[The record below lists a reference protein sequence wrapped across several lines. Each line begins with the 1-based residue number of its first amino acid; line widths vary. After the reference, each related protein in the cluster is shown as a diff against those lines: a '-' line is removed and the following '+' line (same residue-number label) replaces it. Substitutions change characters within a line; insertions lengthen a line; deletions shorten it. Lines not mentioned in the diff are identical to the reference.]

1 MSNSNGSPTL
11 GVPSMSALV
20 VGGMVGGGIYVA
32 LGVVVE
38 AAGRWAWLSFVIA
51 GVIAVTTAHSY
62 GALSTH
68 FETGG
73 GVFGFLEKLDR
84 KGMAGSLSWTMIIA
98 YTLTLGLYA
107 FAFGEYVSHAFDG
120 SALITRGLSVVAL
133 VALTGLNLMGVA
145 DLKRVEVAIVGANL
159 LVLLVLGIVG
169 VAGWDPG
176 QLSAPDGPRTIW
188 TSGLGA
194 AAIFVSYEGF
204 QLLTYEYEEIEDPSK
219 LTPVLTLGSAVVVLI
234 YVLVAV
240 GATMLIGAAGV
251 LDNPTVALSAA
262 AEHWA
267 GTAGLIVMTVAA
279 AFATSAAINS
289 TLFSTAQLARRVADD
304 GELPAWLDARN
315 RNDVPHRAVIVIA
328 AGAAFLAVIGSLSG
342 LVEAA
347 SLVFLTA
354 FAAVNIVALAER
366 VGKRWVAGIALSAG
380 GIVGAVLVYRLV
392 TTKPVALAIIVA
404 LMVASFVARPWIL
417 QHVETEQSDGRATS

>member
-1 MSNSNGSPTL
+1 MT
-11 GVPSMSALV
+11 ALV

-38 AAGRWAWLSFVIA
+38 TAGRWAWLSFVVA

-84 KGMAGSLSWTMIIA
+84 TGMAGSLSWTMIVA

-107 FAFGEYVSHAFDG
+107 FAFGEYVSHAVGG
-120 SALITRGLSVVAL
+120 SPAITRGLSLVAL
-133 VALTGLNLMGVA
+133 AALTGLNLLGVA
-145 DLKRVEVAIVGANL
+145 QLKRVEVVIVSANV
-159 LVLLVLGIVG
+159 LVLVALGIIG
-169 VAGWDPG
+169 LTGWDPSR
-176 QLSAPDGPRTIW
+176 LSAPDGARSIW
-188 TSGLGA
+188 AAGVGA

-204 QLLTYEYEEIEDPSK
+204 QLLTYEYEEIEDPST
-219 LTPVLTLGSAVVVLI
+219 LTSVLTIGSAVVVLV

-240 GATMLIGAAGV
+240 GATMLIGAGDV
-251 LDNPTVALSAA
+251 LDSPTVSLAVA
-262 AEHWA
+262 AERFA
-267 GTAGLIVMTVAA
+267 GTTGLVVMTVAA

-289 TLFSTAQLARRVADD
+289 TLFSTAQLAGRVADD

-315 RNDVPHRAVIVIA
+315 DNDIPHRAVIVIA
-328 AGAAFLAVIGSLSG
+328 IGAGVLAVIGSLSG

-347 SLVFLTA
+347 SLVFLIA
-354 FAAVNIVALAER
+354 FAAVNIVALVER
-366 VGKRWVAGIALSAG
+366 VGKRWIAATALVVGA
-380 GIVGAVLVYRLV
+380 IVGVVLVYRLV
-392 TTKPVALAIIVA
+392 TSRPVALGVVVA
-404 LMVASFVARPWIL
+404 FMVASFVVRPWIL
-417 QHVETEQSDGRATS
+417 RHVETE